1 MKALSGYA
9 EWFWLMAKG
18 WKDVEN
24 RDWPLER
31 RINLKENPLPLRI
44 YLHASKAKASV
55 DEIDFICDTLHDL
68 HPVWL
73 DEFLKVDWSKYRGCI
88 IGEITITGQCDVKH
102 VDEMAEQ
109 VQMLPISSVK
119 NASIWLFGAYGFWVR
134 DGVLYDKPIPYR
146 GQLGFFEVE
155 LPNGH

>member
-44 YLHASKAKASV
+44 YLHASKTKASV
-55 DEIDFICDTLHDL
+55 DEIGFICDTLHDL
-68 HPVWL
+68 HPVWI
-73 DEFLKVDWSKYRGCI
+73 DEFLEVDWNKYRGCI
-88 IGEITITGQCDVKH
+88 IGEITIFEQCSYF
-102 VDEMAEQ
+102 ARAFRS
-109 VQMLPISSVK
+109 P
-119 NASIWLFGAYGFWVR
+119 WFFGEYGFRVR
-134 DGVLYDKPIPYR
+134 DGVLYDKPITYR
-146 GQLGFFEVE
+146 GQLGFFEVQ
-155 LPNGH
+155 LPTNQEVKS